1 MNCYTVTYISPYPKS
16 DHLCNRLSGRVP
28 NQTTPGRLQRC
39 TPSAGSCC
47 SDLGRW
53 RRPSF
58 AFLAAEKNWLVVSMG
73 FPPAP
78 KQHLVL
84 INVGH
89 ISIYSNIIWLVVE
102 PPLWKIW
109 KTVGMMKFPIYGK
122 YIINVPVTTNQ
133 LYSTLAVSRSNWN
146 RVFLKLGMAI
156 PWGRSFR
163 CVSRLSAI
171 LDYIQIFRIQMT

>member
-1 MNCYTVTYISPYPKS
+1 MVEYRTKPPQVASNDAP
-16 DHLCNRLSGRVP
+16 H
-28 NQTTPGRLQRC
+28 QR
-39 TPSAGSCC
+39 GH
-47 SDLGRW
+47 
-53 RRPSF
+53 
-58 AFLAAEKNWLVVSMG
+58 V
-73 FPPAP
+73 
-78 KQHLVL
+78 VL
-84 INVGH
+84 ISGVDVGLASRFSLPKRTDWWFLWVFH
-89 ISIYSNIIWLVVE
+89 QPQNNTYSNIIWLVVE